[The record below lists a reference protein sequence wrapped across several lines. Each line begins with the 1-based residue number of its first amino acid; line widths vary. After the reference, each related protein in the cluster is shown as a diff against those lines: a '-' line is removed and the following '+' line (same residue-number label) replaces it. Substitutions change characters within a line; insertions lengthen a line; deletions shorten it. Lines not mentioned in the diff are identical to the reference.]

1 MSLPQKETEAG
12 PSFGMRAEIERRRE
26 VLCDAI
32 MNTFSNS
39 VDAPT
44 LERVLVRL
52 RSGKQDNLLLAMGLA
67 MINFVETVKQAMDE
81 TFRKIETL
89 AHMEPMQSNK

>member
-12 PSFGMRAEIERRRE
+12 PSVGMRAELERRRE

-32 MNTFSNS
+32 TNTFSNS

-67 MINFVETVKQAMDE
+67 MINFVDTVKQAMDE

-89 AHMEPMQSNK
+89 AHMEPMHGQ